1 MVSLGNVATG
11 SLTGND
17 IEGSPLTFT
26 AGTLPVH
33 GLLTMTSTGYFTYT
47 PAVGYIGSDSFTF
60 HVNDGIANSSNV
72 TVSIN
77 VTSNGIPIPLG
88 SFSIVAPSSAYSG
101 TLFGV
106 TVQARDLA

>member
-1 MVSLGNVATG
+1 MSLGNVATG

-17 IEGSPLTFT
+17 IDGNPLTF
-26 AGTLPVH
+26 AVGVSPVH
-33 GLLTMTSTGYFTYT
+33 GLLNMTSTGYFTYT

-60 HVNDGIANSSNV
+60 HVNDGIVNSSNV
-72 TVSIN
+72 TVNIN

-88 SFSIVAPSSAYSG
+88 YFSVVAPGSAYSG
-101 TLFGV
+101 TSFGV